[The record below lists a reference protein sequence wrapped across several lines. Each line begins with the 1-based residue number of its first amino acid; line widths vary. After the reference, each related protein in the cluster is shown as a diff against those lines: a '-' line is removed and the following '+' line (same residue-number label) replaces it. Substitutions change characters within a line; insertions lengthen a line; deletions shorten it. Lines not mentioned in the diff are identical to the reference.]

1 MIQILVNELHVAD
14 NLGSLARRTN
24 VVIARAANVGM
35 RKAAVSIQNETYRRN
50 ALRKKDIRDI
60 LKRDRASYT
69 HPVATLT
76 YTDGFKN
83 LSIWSEGHGRSVV
96 KPFVPHVGYSL
107 EPENYFAHVK
117 RRGGDKALRGGDPI
131 PFVQIA
137 KNSKNISLFTRMG
150 QSRYPIRGV
159 AAPAIPQV
167 IKEDDVEQKVR
178 KVAFDATQKE
188 LMRQV
193 KLQIEHGAI

>member
-1 MIQILVNELHVAD
+1 METIKTQLVEVSPGIVSFRNLEVWQLGNAKLDLH
-14 NLGSLARRTN
+14 
-24 VVIARAANVGM
+24 IAP
-35 RKAAVSIQNETYRRN
+35 VSDLL